1 MKKLKINKSIL
12 NKKTKYVLVREC
24 TVMAALGITFAASC
38 FSTFIDTQNKS
49 SQKNEESEN
58 KTSVSVEE
66 NTSPKYFVGNSKIN
80 TVEKNYKVIKLETPL
95 GTYSDMYLEKY
106 LVPYQDQAELSK
118 LSELS
123 ELEPYIDL
131 DQKRFIM
138 PHNALKVIKEHNV
151 LLQRDYYIQSEL
163 TSQKLKIKK

>member
-66 NTSPKYFVGNSKIN
+66 NASPKYFVENSKNN

-95 GTYSDMYLEKY
+95 GMYSDMYLEKY

-131 DQKRFIM
+131 DWKRFIM
-138 PHNALKVIKEHNV
+138 PHNALKVIKERNV
-151 LLQRDYYIQSEL
+151 LLQRNYYIQSEL
-163 TSQKLKIKK
+163 ISPKLKIKK

>member
-1 MKKLKINKSIL
+1 MKKLKINKSIF
-12 NKKTKYVLVREC
+12 NNKTKYVLVREC

-66 NTSPKYFVGNSKIN
+66 NASPKYFVENSKNN

-131 DQKRFIM
+131 DRKRFIM
-138 PHNALKVIKEHNV
+138 PHNALKVIKERNV
-151 LLQRDYYIQSEL
+151 LLQRNYYIQSEL
-163 TSQKLKIKK
+163 ISPKLKIKK

>member
-1 MKKLKINKSIL
+1 MKKLKINKSIF
-12 NKKTKYVLVREC
+12 NNKTKYVLVREC

-66 NTSPKYFVGNSKIN
+66 NASPKYFVENSKNN

-95 GTYSDMYLEKY
+95 GMYSDMYLEKY

-131 DQKRFIM
+131 DRKRFIM
-138 PHNALKVIKEHNV
+138 PHNALKVIKERNV
-151 LLQRDYYIQSEL
+151 LLQRNYYIQSEL
-163 TSQKLKIKK
+163 ISPKLKIKK

>member
-49 SQKNEESEN
+49 LQKNEESEN

-80 TVEKNYKVIKLETPL
+80 TVEKNYKVIKLETHL
-95 GTYSDMYLEKY
+95 GMYSDMYLEKY
-106 LVPYQDQAELSK
+106 LGAHQDQVELSK
-118 LSELS
+118 LSGLS
-123 ELEPYIDL
+123 ELEPYVDL
-131 DQKRFIM
+131 DQKKFIM

-151 LLQRDYYIQSEL
+151 LLQSDYYIRNEL
-163 TSQKLKIKK
+163 TDQKLKIKK

>member
-66 NTSPKYFVGNSKIN
+66 NASPKYFVENSKNN

-123 ELEPYIDL
+123 ELEPYVDL
-131 DQKRFIM
+131 DQKKFIM
-138 PHNALKVIKEHNV
+138 PHNALKVIKERNV
-151 LLQRDYYIQSEL
+151 LLQRNYYIQSEL
-163 TSQKLKIKK
+163 ISPKLKIKK

>member
-49 SQKNEESEN
+49 LQKNEESEN

-80 TVEKNYKVIKLETPL
+80 TVEKNYKVIKLETHL
-95 GTYSDMYLEKY
+95 GMYSDMYLEKY
-106 LVPYQDQAELSK
+106 LGPHQDQVELSK
-118 LSELS
+118 LSGLS

>member
-66 NTSPKYFVGNSKIN
+66 NASPKYFVENSKNN

-163 TSQKLKIKK
+163 ISLKLKIKK

>member
-49 SQKNEESEN
+49 LQKNEESEN

-80 TVEKNYKVIKLETPL
+80 TVEKNYKVIKLETHL
-95 GTYSDMYLEKY
+95 GMYSDMYLEKY

>member
-66 NTSPKYFVGNSKIN
+66 NASPKYFVENSKNN

-106 LVPYQDQAELSK
+106 LGPYQDQAELSK

-131 DQKRFIM
+131 DRKRFIM
-138 PHNALKVIKEHNV
+138 PHNALKVIKERNV
-151 LLQRDYYIQSEL
+151 LLQRNYYIQSEL
-163 TSQKLKIKK
+163 ISPKLKIKK

>member
-1 MKKLKINKSIL
+1 MKKLKINKSIF
-12 NKKTKYVLVREC
+12 NNKTKYVLVREC
-24 TVMAALGITFAASC
+24 TVMAALGTTFAASC

-66 NTSPKYFVGNSKIN
+66 NASPKYFVENSKNN

-131 DQKRFIM
+131 DRKRFIM
-138 PHNALKVIKEHNV
+138 PHNALKVIKERNV
-151 LLQRDYYIQSEL
+151 LLQRNYYIQSEL
-163 TSQKLKIKK
+163 ISPKLKIKK

>member
-66 NTSPKYFVGNSKIN
+66 NASPKYFVENSKNN

-95 GTYSDMYLEKY
+95 GMYSDMYLEKY

-131 DQKRFIM
+131 DRKRFIM
-138 PHNALKVIKEHNV
+138 PHNALKVIKERNV
-151 LLQRDYYIQSEL
+151 LLQRNYYIQSEL
-163 TSQKLKIKK
+163 ISPKLKIKK

>member
-58 KTSVSVEE
+58 KTSVFVEE
-66 NTSPKYFVGNSKIN
+66 NTSPKYFIENSKNN

-138 PHNALKVIKEHNV
+138 PHNALKVIKERNM
-151 LLQRDYYIQSEL
+151 LLQRDYYIKSEL

>member
-1 MKKLKINKSIL
+1 MKKLKINKSIF

-66 NTSPKYFVGNSKIN
+66 NASPKYFVENSKNN

-106 LVPYQDQAELSK
+106 LGPYQDQAELSK

-131 DQKRFIM
+131 DQKKFIM
-138 PHNALKVIKEHNV
+138 PHNALKVIKERNV
-151 LLQRDYYIQSEL
+151 LLQRNYYIQSEL
-163 TSQKLKIKK
+163 ISPKLKIKK

>member
-49 SQKNEESEN
+49 LQKNEESEN

-66 NTSPKYFVGNSKIN
+66 NASPKYFVENSKNN

-95 GTYSDMYLEKY
+95 GMYSDMYLEKY

-123 ELEPYIDL
+123 ELEPYVDL
-131 DQKRFIM
+131 DQKKFIM
-138 PHNALKVIKEHNV
+138 PHNALKVIKERNV
-151 LLQRDYYIQSEL
+151 LLQRNYYIQSEL
-163 TSQKLKIKK
+163 ISPKLKIKK

>member
-66 NTSPKYFVGNSKIN
+66 NASPKYFVENSKNN

-106 LVPYQDQAELSK
+106 LGPYQDQAELSK

-131 DQKRFIM
+131 DQKKFIM
-138 PHNALKVIKEHNV
+138 PHNALKVIKERNV
-151 LLQRDYYIQSEL
+151 LLQRNYYIQSEL
-163 TSQKLKIKK
+163 ISPKLKIKK

>member
-49 SQKNEESEN
+49 LQKNEESEN

-95 GTYSDMYLEKY
+95 GMYSDMYLEKY

-131 DQKRFIM
+131 DRKRFIM
-138 PHNALKVIKEHNV
+138 PHNALKVIKERNV
-151 LLQRDYYIQSEL
+151 LLQRNYYIQSEL
-163 TSQKLKIKK
+163 ISPKLKIKK

>member
-1 MKKLKINKSIL
+1 MKKLKINKSIF
-12 NKKTKYVLVREC
+12 NNKTKYVLVREC

-66 NTSPKYFVGNSKIN
+66 NASPKYFVENSKNN

-131 DQKRFIM
+131 DRKRFIM
-138 PHNALKVIKEHNV
+138 PHNALKVIKERNV
-151 LLQRDYYIQSEL
+151 LLQRNYYIQSEL
-163 TSQKLKIKK
+163 ISSKLKIKK

>member
-66 NTSPKYFVGNSKIN
+66 NASPKYFVENSKNN

-131 DQKRFIM
+131 DRKRFIM
-138 PHNALKVIKEHNV
+138 PHNALKVIKERNV
-151 LLQRDYYIQSEL
+151 LLQRNYYIQSEL
-163 TSQKLKIKK
+163 ISPKLKIKK

>member
-58 KTSVSVEE
+58 KTSVCVEE
-66 NTSPKYFVGNSKIN
+66 NSSPKYFVENSKNN

>member
-66 NTSPKYFVGNSKIN
+66 NASPKYFVENSKNN

>member
-80 TVEKNYKVIKLETPL
+80 TVEKNYKVIKLETHL
-95 GTYSDMYLEKY
+95 GMYSDMYLEKY
-106 LVPYQDQAELSK
+106 LGPHQDQVELSK
-118 LSELS
+118 LSGLS
-123 ELEPYIDL
+123 ELEPYVDL
-131 DQKRFIM
+131 DQKKFIM
-138 PHNALKVIKEHNV
+138 PHNALKVIKECNV
-151 LLQRDYYIQSEL
+151 LLQRNYYIQSEL
-163 TSQKLKIKK
+163 ISPKLKIKK